1 MILDMLEEHE
11 LTSVLNQL
19 PPNAF
24 DELFTGKILQCSR
37 YFICSS
43 YRHISY
49 IFVICLFKIAF
60 FID

>member
-24 DELFTGKILQCSR
+24 DELFTGKLSLIIVLKT
-37 YFICSS
+37 FEGI
-43 YRHISY
+43 
-49 IFVICLFKIAF
+49 
-60 FID
+60 